1 MNVLSH
7 WSQLKTPVASSES
20 STNPRLPFP
29 WLRAT
34 SRSGSRLTNFS
45 RIIASKFSFDI
56 RPSPWGDEK
65 NRSSSSS
72 FSSFS
77 STIRGGGV
85 ALGLRCLVVRSRGRG
100 SPILAARDPGRGE
113 DMGLPS
119 SRLVVEGGGVGN
131 LAPDKLACWAA
142 VARVLLELRG
152 AILPSRLSRARQFW
166 NQTLTTL

>member
-1 MNVLSH
+1 LKAFSQSVHLCGRRSECSYLCRVMELFFVKVLSH

-20 STNPRLPFP
+20 STIPRLPFP

-45 RIIASKFSFDI
+45 RIIASKFSLDI

-85 ALGLRCLVVRSRGRG
+85 ALGLRCLVVRSRGKG
-100 SPILAARDPGRGE
+100 SPILGAREPGRGE
-113 DMGLPS
+113 QMGLPS

-131 LAPDKLACWAA
+131 LAWPPDRLA
-142 VARVLLELRG
+142 
-152 AILPSRLSRARQFW
+152 
-166 NQTLTTL
+166 